1 MYAKHREGLMFKK
14 AVLVIV
20 CALFV
25 YSLCY
30 AYPQDHSKLLT
41 VQDVEKVTGRTGVK
55 LIPKNP
61 MKGAGGDL
69 NFALADET
77 ILVIAAIQK
86 AEMYETWKKQEGF
99 FYAEVLGIG
108 NAAFEGPSIGEA
120 RYILIFKKGKT
131 AVSLSSFFD
140 MKAGGDPF
148 LSQDQLRALAKIV
161 TLRLNSDL

>member
-1 MYAKHREGLMFKK
+1 MPWLMRPYWSSPPFRKRRCTRRGK
-14 AVLVIV
+14 
-20 CALFV
+20 
-25 YSLCY
+25 SR
-30 AYPQDHSKLLT
+30 
-41 VQDVEKVTGRTGVK
+41 KV
-55 LIPKNP
+55 
-61 MKGAGGDL
+61 
-69 NFALADET
+69 
-77 ILVIAAIQK
+77 
-86 AEMYETWKKQEGF
+86 

-161 TLRLNSDL
+161 TLRLNSNH